1 MGGVGKAITGA
12 VGSILG
18 TGSTSVN
25 VDAADDT
32 EMPTEDTEA
41 VKAARQKS
49 IIRQQQR
56 SGRNS
61 TILTSGKLGG

>member
-32 EMPTEDTEA
+32 EMPTEDTDA